1 MSEIKECKYTYKLNP
16 KDLWKYNLVMT
27 YSSLAGIVQIVFTI
41 SMIVLLI
48 TKWPTAGP
56 LFISINI
63 FACLIFPV
71 FQPIAMLGKAY
82 NDFTVMPENTISF
95 DDKAMYVQVG
105 DHIQSFTYYTIKAV
119 ANKPG
124 MILVQPD
131 DIHVYIIPGRVLGDD
146 KKVLAEF
153 LKEQIKKK
161 GA

>member
-1 MSEIKECKYTYKLNP
+1 
-16 KDLWKYNLVMT
+16 
-27 YSSLAGIVQIVFTI
+27 
-41 SMIVLLI
+41 
-48 TKWPTAGP
+48 
-56 LFISINI
+56 
-63 FACLIFPV
+63 
-71 FQPIAMLGKAY
+71 
-82 NDFTVMPENTISF
+82 SF

-105 DHIQSFTYYTIKAV
+105 EHIQSFTYYTIKAV